1 MDSWC
6 GHGMHVVSILFQIGF
21 IKNTNSFWRV
31 SEKRNCERLF
41 IDNLIGEEFLFF
53 FLQYFRG
60 YTARMCVVDKVYRK
74 KTSETLLKY
83 L

>member
-31 SEKRNCERLF
+31 SEKEKLRKT
-41 IDNLIGEEFLFF
+41 IDNLIGEEFLSFF
-53 FLQYFRG
+53 ILQYFYFWLHCTYVCR
-60 YTARMCVVDKVYRK
+60 
-74 KTSETLLKY
+74 
-83 L
+83 